1 MPLTFSASSAR
12 HPVRLTV
19 YLADQNP
26 GYDRSFGIS
35 RMSQMALS
43 GLDRQ
48 QDFEIETIV
57 STTSQQA
64 PDGVGETI
72 ELPWGTRRKLVR
84 LLTDHIHPLLSPGNR
99 KPDVFY
105 FPKGFLP
112 LLNIFCRPSV
122 VTIHDTILQY
132 GEDHYPKWRS
142 RWEYKYWAR
151 MLKHTLRRADCILT
165 VSKSSEKQIREF
177 MARHRIRDKEIVVTY
192 ESCAYETTPQPVE
205 PPKKNYVIHLA
216 SNEPHKRTA
225 HLVRWWH
232 EAESQGRELPM
243 LHLIG
248 TVPAEV
254 GSLLASS
261 RSMVKRPFLE
271 ESALQSAYQSAL
283 ALILPSEI
291 EGFGLP
297 ALEAYYLGTPVCFV
311 KGTSVEEIL
320 GVTTQAG
327 GFSLDDPNSLFRS
340 LEQVMAMK
348 PEEVRQHGLKLRDT
362 YASEKVYGK
371 MAEIFR
377 AMAARNTG
385 DHCEGSL

>member
-1 MPLTFSASSAR
+1 MPLTFSASSAHR
-12 HPVRLTV
+12 PVRLAV

-48 QDFEIETIV
+48 KDFEIEIIV

-64 PDGVGETI
+64 PEGVGETL

-84 LLTDHIHPLLSPGNR
+84 LLTDHVHPLLSPGWKR
-99 KPDVFY
+99 PDVFY

-112 LLNIFCRPSV
+112 LLNIFCQPSV

-254 GSLLASS
+254 SSLLASS

-327 GFSLDDPNSLFRS
+327 GFSLDDPDSLFRS

>member
-1 MPLTFSASSAR
+1 MPSTFSSSSAR
-12 HPVRLTV
+12 HPIRLAV

-43 GLDRQ
+43 GLDQ
-48 QDFEIETIV
+48 QKDFEIETIV

-64 PDGVGETI
+64 PTGVGETL
-72 ELPWGTRRKLVR
+72 ELPWGTRRKLMR
-84 LLTDHIHPLLSPGNR
+84 LLTDHIHPLLSPGGI

-112 LLNIFCRPSV
+112 LLNIFCQPSV

-192 ESCAYETTPQPVE
+192 ESCAYEVVPQPTE
-205 PPKKNYVIHLA
+205 PPKENYVIHLA

-248 TVPAEV
+248 SVPEEV
-254 GSLLASS
+254 APLLASS
-261 RSMVKRPFLE
+261 RSMMKRPFLE
-271 ESALQSAYQSAL
+271 ESALQAAYQSAR

-320 GVTTQAG
+320 GVTTQNG
-327 GFSLDDPNSLFRS
+327 GFSLDDPDSLFRS
-340 LEQVMAMK
+340 LEQVMSME
-348 PEEVRQHGLKLRDT
+348 PEEVRQHGLKLRET

-377 AMAARNTG
+377 AMAARGLG
-385 DHCEGSL
+385 DHCESSL